1 MYLLGQA
8 LHLLLIKIP
17 ELKQLS
23 HANNHKFSLVDWWN
37 KDWNV
42 ILGSILLGPSL
53 FLGLDQLIGIKPSIE
68 NIAVWLFWGVGVMGS
83 AIAMRFS
90 DYSKKVMKYL
100 DMKANISDATTGK
113 TKNLDDL
120 ISKGTEATGQDV
132 TQSPIIYG
140 NTKKDR

>member
-1 MYLLGQA
+1 
-8 LHLLLIKIP
+8 
-17 ELKQLS
+17 
-23 HANNHKFSLVDWWN
+23 
-37 KDWNV
+37 
-42 ILGSILLGPSL
+42 
-53 FLGLDQLIGIKPSIE
+53 
-68 NIAVWLFWGVGVMGS
+68 
-83 AIAMRFS
+83 
-90 DYSKKVMKYL
+90 MKYL

>member
-1 MYLLGQA
+1 MNTYIQYALMYLLGQA
-8 LHLLLIKIP
+8 LHLLLIKVP

-23 HANNHKFSLVDWWN
+23 QVNNHEFSLIEWWK

-42 ILGSILLGPSL
+42 IIGSLLLGPSL

-90 DYSKKVMKYL
+90 DYSKKGNEVPRYE
-100 DMKANISDATTGK
+100 GK
-113 TKNLDDL
+113 HQRRN
-120 ISKGTEATGQDV
+120 
-132 TQSPIIYG
+132 
-140 NTKKDR
+140 NR